1 MRAIILAAGRG
12 SRMGGLTEDHPK
24 CLTPFAG
31 RTLLEWQLGALR
43 AAGIRDI
50 AIVRGY
56 LAESLNPADC
66 IWFENPEWASTNMV
80 STLACASQWLQR
92 DDCIVSYSDIVYHP
106 AILEQLIFNPGE
118 LVISYDEEWL
128 PLWRE
133 RFTDPLEDAETFR
146 LRDNGALQSIGDRAV
161 EVTDIEGQY
170 MGLLKISPAGWRRIE
185 VILEDLPKARRD
197 RLDMTSLLQLLL
209 EDGAEIN
216 TTPTQGRW
224 CEVDSETDLRLYEE
238 RLDRPNWEHDWR
250 WDAAE
255 TAVTA

>member
-66 IWFENPEWASTNMV
+66 IWFENPEWARTNMV

-118 LVISYDEEWL
+118 FYFDE
-128 PLWRE
+128 
-133 RFTDPLEDAETFR
+133 
-146 LRDNGALQSIGDRAV
+146 IMV
-161 EVTDIEGQY
+161 
-170 MGLLKISPAGWRRIE
+170 
-185 VILEDLPKARRD
+185 
-197 RLDMTSLLQLLL
+197 
-209 EDGAEIN
+209 
-216 TTPTQGRW
+216 
-224 CEVDSETDLRLYEE
+224 
-238 RLDRPNWEHDWR
+238 
-250 WDAAE
+250 
-255 TAVTA
+255 